1 MCDEV
6 NQIILMYPHVLSF
19 QKSLVIKLKKD
30 IERIASN
37 KATGINGIGVKVV
50 KIALPATAPLTHIYN
65 ASIISGI
72 FL

>member
-6 NQIILMYPHVLSF
+6 NQIILMYPRVLSF

-37 KATGINGIGVKVV
+37 KATGVNGIGVKVV
-50 KIALPATAPLTHIYN
+50 KIALPAIAPLTHI
-65 ASIISGI
+65 
-72 FL
+72 